1 MYHSPAIEVAPVTI
15 KPHQPEPKKPYAAPR
30 VVAYGSVSLLT
41 QSRRGSGS
49 DGGEGT
55 MTGLMEMV

>member
-1 MYHSPAIEVAPVTI
+1 VTI

-55 MTGLMEMV
+55 MSGLMDMV